1 MKTTH
6 KRYIFDSF
14 MEIMEDKEIYE
25 ISDPFESLDQ
35 VADIIT
41 EDINSFF
48 KDVNLKESDVR
59 KELNLI
65 AETIKNE

>member
-59 KELNLI
+59 KELSLI

>member
-65 AETIKNE
+65 VETIKNE